1 MKISPHIPTLC
12 QKALVDS
19 MSTELMVV
27 LVRKLIPNY
36 DLNERTGFPD
46 SIPVPK
52 KDAAVQI
59 IRDIRDD
66 NYILKFINLLVDM
79 HVSGHMGREHPIS
92 NIKTI
97 IREMYDSGYLYDQ
110 SYKMFIENPKFQK
123 TMNWGVIRNGDE
135 LITTFIRIDI
145 VGNSTL
151 VRENSQNSIDEAY
164 DTLRAIFE
172 NAIERRNG
180 RIWCWE
186 GDGGLAAFIFS
197 NRELYAMLAAMEII
211 HELFI
216 FNRTASRLNKELAVR
231 IAVHSG
237 PCMYSN
243 NIENLKKNE
252 TIKKVIEIET
262 KFAKP
267 NTITLSN
274 TTFQHFDEIILK
286 QLQLVNAGQNV
297 HYYNYELRWGD

>member
-1 MKISPHIPTLC
+1 MKISPHISTLC

-19 MSTELMVV
+19 MSTELMIVI
-27 LVRKLIPNY
+27 VRKLIPNY
-36 DLNERTGFPD
+36 DLHQRTGFPE

-59 IRDIRDD
+59 MRDIRDD

-79 HVSGHMGREHPIS
+79 HVSGHMGRPHPIL

-97 IREMYDSGYLYDQ
+97 IREMYESGYLYDH
-110 SYKMFIENPKFQK
+110 SFKMFIENPKFQK
-123 TMNWGVIRNGDE
+123 TMNWGVIRDGDE
-135 LITTFIRIDI
+135 LITTFLRIDI
-145 VGNSTL
+145 VGNSNL
-151 VRENSQNSIDEAY
+151 VRENSQNSINEAY
-164 DTLRAIFE
+164 DTLRAIVE

-197 NRELYAMLAAMEII
+197 NRDIHAMLAAMEII

-216 FNRTASRLNKELAVR
+216 FNRTNLLLDRELAVR

-237 PCMYSN
+237 PCMYTN

-262 KFAKP
+262 NFAKP
-267 NTITLSN
+267 NMITLSN
-274 TTFQHFDEIILK
+274 TTSQHFDDIILQ
-286 QLQLVNAGQNV
+286 QLQPVNAGQNV
-297 HYYNYELRWGD
+297 RYYNYELRWGD